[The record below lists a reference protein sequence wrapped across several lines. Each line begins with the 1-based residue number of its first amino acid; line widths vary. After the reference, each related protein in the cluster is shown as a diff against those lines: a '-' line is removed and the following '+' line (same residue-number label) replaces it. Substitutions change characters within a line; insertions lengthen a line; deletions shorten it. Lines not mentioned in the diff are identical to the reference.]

1 MEFLSHRD
9 EHLYVFN
16 RVTPDTKRTEKLES
30 KLKDKL
36 ENQEFPLWL
45 SRLRTWH
52 SVCEDEGLI
61 PGLAQRVKD
70 PALPQAIAQI
80 TDAARIWQ
88 LLWLW
93 CRPEAAAPI

>member
-36 ENQEFPLWL
+36 EKFDEN
-45 SRLRTWH
+45 LR
-52 SVCEDEGLI
+52 
-61 PGLAQRVKD
+61 
-70 PALPQAIAQI
+70 PALKKAGYL
-80 TDAARIWQ
+80 TRDARIKERKKYG
-88 LLWLW
+88 LLKA
-93 CRPEAAAPI
+93 RKDQPYVKR